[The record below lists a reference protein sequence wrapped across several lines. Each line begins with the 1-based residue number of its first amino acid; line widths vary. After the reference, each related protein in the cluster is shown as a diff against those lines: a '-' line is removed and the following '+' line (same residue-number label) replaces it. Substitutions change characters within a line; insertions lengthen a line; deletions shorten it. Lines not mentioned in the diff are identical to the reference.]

1 MNEPQLVT
9 GLSNREFLETYAA
22 QGRVG
27 LASGSC
33 IISRGIARAQRSL
46 TEAGTK
52 SRWTHAF
59 FMQGR
64 RVDGHHWVVE
74 SDLDVH
80 HKHIRLGVQENR
92 LEKYWDE
99 TQSVSLA
106 VMDFGLDANALA
118 AAMNESLGMV
128 ASRVRYALREL
139 LGTLIA
145 IRRPAMRARPNP
157 LDNARSV
164 YCSAFVAHVLRKAG
178 LDPAPGL
185 SAKNIA
191 PEDLFRSPAPA
202 QIWLCLRDR
211 VKKPTLLRRVRT
223 RLSRASAAE

>member
-22 QGRVG
+22 PGRVG

-46 TEAGTK
+46 TEEGETG
-52 SRWTHAF
+52 RWTHAF
-59 FMQGR
+59 LMQGR
-64 RVDGHHWVVE
+64 RMDGHHWVVE

-80 HKHIRLGVQENR
+80 RKHIRLGVQENR
-92 LEKYWDE
+92 LEKFWDE
-99 TQSVSLA
+99 SQSVSLA
-106 VMDFGLDANALA
+106 VMDFGLGEEALA
-118 AAMNESLGMV
+118 TVMAESLGMV
-128 ASRVRYALREL
+128 AGRVRYALREL

-145 IRRPAMRARPNP
+145 IRRPGMRARPNP
-157 LDNARSV
+157 LDNAHSV

-191 PEDLFRSPAPA
+191 PEDIFRSPAPA
-202 QIWLCLRDR
+202 QVWLCLRDR
-211 VKKPTLLRRVRT
+211 VKKPTLLRRVGA
-223 RLSRASAAE
+223 RLKRG